1 MLEKLWDLVQAEE
14 LYIRKALPAVNINN
28 ETDVNAKRELVLQ
41 MIDVMKTNIE
51 NGLLDEIIKEV

>member
-1 MLEKLWDLVQAEE
+1 
-14 LYIRKALPAVNINN
+14 LPAVNINN